1 MKELS
6 KCKCNLKATANN
18 YTEFEEEQKLL
29 GKMINH
35 NLSLKTKWTIM
46 GTASQVLLN
55 RRLNSN
61 KAGLF

>member
-35 NLSLKTKWTIM
+35 NLSLKTKWTIIAKKQKLDELI
-46 GTASQVLLN
+46 TTWICTN
-55 RRLNSN
+55 EYN
-61 KAGLF
+61 